1 MFIWLSLRWW
11 YSAGWQWAWERSV
24 GQRIEW
30 CVETFSLGTLVRTL
44 FSPFKQTF
52 AGQAKGSIGDLFRA
66 FVDKTI
72 SRVIGFFVRSF
83 LIGLAL
89 LCIVFVMLTGV
100 VLLLLW
106 PFIPLFPLIG
116 FILFVSGFGT

>member
-24 GQRIEW
+24 GQRVQW

-44 FSPFKQTF
+44 FAPFKQTF
-52 AGQAKGSIGDLFRA
+52 AGQAKGSIGDFFRA
-66 FVDKTI
+66 LVDKTI

-83 LIGLAL
+83 LIGIAL
-89 LCIVFVMLTGV
+89 GCIVFVFITGLL
-100 VLLLLW
+100 LLLLW
-106 PFIPLFPLIG
+106 PFIPLTPILAVVLLGIG
-116 FILFVSGFGT
+116 VGK